1 MQTLHEPAM
10 DERLKIFLDVCVC
23 VFAGCSQ
30 RLDSFEIQLAVCAS
44 NTNSDCSPL
53 LGRPPAR
60 RMLCVLFSF
69 IHRRPFCVLL
79 YEKGERTR
87 ARARATDAKHSWS
100 PMLYVSFL
108 LHLNLHLVK
117 GKQLR
122 LPKNFC
128 MELSI
133 Y

>member
-1 MQTLHEPAM
+1 MQTLHEAAM
-10 DERLKIFLDVCVC
+10 DERLKIFLDSCVCVC

-30 RLDSFEIQLAVCAS
+30 RLDSFEIQYAVCAS
-44 NTNSDCSPL
+44 NTNFDCSPL
-53 LGRPPAR
+53 LGLPPAR

-69 IHRRPFCVLL
+69 ILRRPFCVFV
-79 YEKGERTR
+79 YASAREREPER
-87 ARARATDAKHSWS
+87 KSIAS
-100 PMLYVSFL
+100 PMLYVSL
-108 LHLNLHLVK
+108 LFHLNLHLVK